1 MRWFVK
7 GFHQL
12 YHSLPK
18 NVHPFIFSVVYDNT
32 LLQICSNKAD
42 EGREKGSLP
51 VSKLTYIPSSS
62 SSHHLKRYV
71 HRVTSGIRRLHS
83 SQRWIPCNIIVSKQY
98 TFSCSNMYL
107 FYHVGHYN
115 TTATTAQNVQVQ
127 IFLNSAFLFS
137 SSRRRKIL
145 YFCLA
150 SEKHTI

>member
-12 YHSLPK
+12 YHSLPN

-62 SSHHLKRYV
+62 SHHLKRYV

-83 SQRWIPCNIIVSKQY
+83 SQR
-98 TFSCSNMYL
+98 
-107 FYHVGHYN
+107 
-115 TTATTAQNVQVQ
+115 
-127 IFLNSAFLFS
+127 
-137 SSRRRKIL
+137 
-145 YFCLA
+145 
-150 SEKHTI
+150 